1 MPSPLRPFADKIN
14 LNARPDAQTE
24 VRIWERFFGGNLPS
38 AGSRT
43 TYFDFYHEELRKQ
56 PLGQRLGSQGLG
68 QLTVNEHEALLN
80 IADILQAKRSDTRQ
94 ETHEA
99 VQALMGIDSMPDAI
113 DRAIDL
119 TVRVCLLID
128 AKRNHDPPNIL
139 RVPHG
144 QWKDSDSL
152 VMFVDSLFP
161 RSTGL
166 FDCRNNKLGLTFT
179 VAFMVDVCGLQ
190 IVFTSRLEDHLKL
203 VRAPGTRELH
213 IFPHKSCLFAMMGD
227 PQG

>member
-1 MPSPLRPFADKIN
+1 MPSPLPPFAARIN
-14 LNARPDAQTE
+14 VNARPDAQTE

-38 AGSRT
+38 PGSRK

-56 PLGQRLGSQGLG
+56 PLGQRLGFQGLG
-68 QLTVNEHEALLN
+68 QLAISEHEALLN
-80 IADILQAKRSDTRQ
+80 IADILQAKKRDTRQ

-99 VQALMGIDSMPDAI
+99 VQLLLGFDSMPDAI
-113 DRAIDL
+113 DRTIDL
-119 TVRVCLLID
+119 TVRLCLMID
-128 AKRNHDPPNIL
+128 AKRNHDPPKTL
-139 RVPHG
+139 RVSDG

-152 VMFVDSLFP
+152 VKFADNLFP

-179 VAFMVDVCGLQ
+179 VAFMVDVCRLQ
-190 IVFTSRLEDHLKL
+190 VVFTSRLEDHLKL

-213 IFPHKSCLFAMMGD
+213 VFPHKSCLFAMMED